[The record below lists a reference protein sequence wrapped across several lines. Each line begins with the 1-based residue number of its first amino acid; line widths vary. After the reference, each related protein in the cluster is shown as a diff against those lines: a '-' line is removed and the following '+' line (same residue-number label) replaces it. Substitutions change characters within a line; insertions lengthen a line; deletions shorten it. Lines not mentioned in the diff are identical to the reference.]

1 MREEKIFTY
10 AFLVESEKNEHRDP
24 KSGRKLITDRCC
36 IRIYGLDQN
45 NKTVCAKVKDFQ
57 PYCYIELQRLKMGR
71 WTETLLHPVKEL
83 LCSFVGRNKPLSME
97 LVYMKRLYDNE
108 TVKYPFLKCIF
119 RLKRDMYILRKEIQ
133 KRSFSEAGGEGGF
146 HEFDFGIGIKKLRF
160 KFHETKAGEVLQL
173 VCERDLPTAGWIKFR
188 GIAES
193 ENETLA
199 DREYTVSRRDLHKCE
214 IGNEPCASVAPLVM
228 SFDIEAYSH
237 NPCKFPDAEHPEDKV
252 FMISCVFFRA
262 GNDEIV
268 RELLLTLGNPD
279 EGVVGCECI
288 PYKTESGLLEGFAD
302 LLRDMNPHI
311 ITGYNIMSFDIDY
324 MIKRSTETY
333 CESGFQAGGMHKTRL
348 AEKKTMKWSSSA
360 YKNQEFSYLNY
371 EGRILIDLLP
381 VIRRDYNK
389 LRNYKLSTVSQHFI
403 DSDKEDLPVKELFA
417 CYKVGVLEEAD
428 NPKFASMEL
437 GKAGK
442 YCMVDSR
449 LVARLFNKLNI
460 WYGASEMAKTCN
472 VPIFDLST
480 RGQQIRVYSQVYK
493 HCLREKIVVQE
504 NGYVA
509 KEGERYVGAYVFQ
522 PKAGAYNNIVPFDFA
537 SLYPTIII
545 AYNIDF
551 STLVKNPRVPDRHC
565 HVIEWEDH
573 LGCEHD
579 KNVIRVKEISRFI
592 DKTVENLKKMR
603 KTRDTL
609 KLKDFYPRGTKKAT
623 KEVKAR
629 AQILR
634 EKRRKQMNREI
645 KEREKKLKPYR
656 EERADVKKS
665 IPKRVMCGK
674 RRYRFLKSPK
684 GVIPTIL
691 QNMLDARANTRKVIK
706 ENKKVLKKMG
716 ESDGSVRERSDL
728 DMTNKILDQR
738 QLAYKVCCNSMYG
751 AMGVR
756 QGYLPFMPGA
766 MCTTAMGR
774 RNNILAANTIVEKWK
789 GKLVYGDSVTGDT
802 PVMIKQSNGMINIVT
817 IETLANGEYEPYDQF
832 KADQSNRRE
841 KQQAQVNVK
850 VWADGVW
857 VDVNRVIRHKTKK
870 RIFRVLTHT
879 GCVDVTE
886 DHSLLDAA
894 GRKLKPVDAKIGQE
908 LLHAF
913 PTEFCSDCKDI
924 STEEAFV
931 MGLFFGDGSC
941 GDYKCPSGR
950 KRSWALNNSNL
961 EYLNEARH
969 CLQKCEPSLGWKVLD
984 TLKSSGVYKL
994 VPQGNVKYIV
1004 EKYRPLFYDKDK
1016 HKKVPM
1022 CILNAP
1028 DEVRAEFVRGYRVAD
1043 GTKTGPQ
1050 RADCKGKIGCQ
1061 GLYYLFCSLGENV
1074 SINTRESK
1082 PAVFR
1087 LNSTHGKFRKSPTAV
1102 KKIIDLGYNDENEFV
1117 YDIETTQGRF
1127 FGGIGRLILKNT
1139 DSEYLFFPHLQD
1151 DSKSRSENA
1160 ATLWNYCETVAK
1172 DVTKLYPSP
1181 MKLEFEEE
1189 IYHRFI
1195 ILSKKRYM
1203 YREMDKQG
1211 KLKDKVGNKG
1221 VLLTRRDNSD
1231 VVRDIYKGVADMFFK
1246 KESDEGVMQWIFA
1259 KVLDMFRGTLDL
1271 EKFVITKATGSVGN
1285 LPMVSEAET
1294 GTSVQWLQNL
1304 EKIQNPDVAKGKVKI
1319 GNYVIPMLPKGLTN
1333 ESLKERNRLL
1343 TLKEARNAIEYYT
1356 NSLPAHVTLAMKMK
1370 SRGIRV
1376 DDGTRLEHVVVHCW
1390 KKTDKLFLKLEDVN
1404 YVRKHSR
1411 YVKIDY
1417 MYYLKSM
1424 VNPLDQMLNACFT
1437 RKINRNFMKSVYKY
1451 FETRQKMMDAF
1462 RRRQRLNFCN

>member
-1 MREEKIFTY
+1 MIEEKIFTY
-10 AFLVESEKNEHRDP
+10 SFLVESEKDEQDEGER
-24 KSGRKLITDRCC
+24 SRKWTTDRCS
-36 IRIYGLDQN
+36 IRIYGLDQH
-45 NKTVCAKVKDFQ
+45 NKTVCVKVKDFK
-57 PYCYIELQRLKMGR
+57 PYCYIELQKMRMGR
-71 WTETLLHPVKEL
+71 WTETLLQPVKEL
-83 LCSFVGRNKPLSME
+83 FCSFVGRNKPLSIE
-97 LVYMKRLYDNE
+97 LVYKNRLYDNE
-108 TVKYPFLKCIF
+108 TETYPFLKCIF
-119 RLKRDMYILRKEIQ
+119 RVKRDLYILRKEIQ
-133 KRSFSEAGGEGGF
+133 KRAVEGV
-146 HEFDFGIGIKKLRF
+146 HELWVGDSIKKLKFR
-160 KFHETKAGEVLQL
+160 FHETKAGEILQL

-188 GIAES
+188 GFAES
-193 ENETLA
+193 EKETLA
-199 DREYTVSRRDLHKCE
+199 DREYTISRMDLHKCE
-214 IGNEPCASVAPLVM
+214 SGKEPCASVAPLVM

-237 NPCKFPDAEHPEDKV
+237 NPLKFPDAEHPEDKV

-268 RELLLTLGNPD
+268 REVLLTLGNPD

-288 PYKTESGLLEGFAD
+288 PYKTESGLLEGFTD
-302 LLRDMNPHI
+302 VLHDMNPHI
-311 ITGYNIMSFDIDY
+311 ITGYNIMSFDMDY
-324 MIKRSTETY
+324 MIKRSITEY
-333 CESGFQAGGMHKTRL
+333 CEANFQAGGMHKNRL

-371 EGRILIDLLP
+371 EGRIFIDLLP

-403 DSDKEDLPVKELFA
+403 DSDKEDLPVKELFE
-417 CYKVGVLEEAD
+417 CYRVGVLEEVK

-437 GKAGK
+437 GRAGK

-449 LVARLFNKLNI
+449 LVAKLFNKLNI

-551 STLVKNPRVPDRHC
+551 STLVTNPRVPDRHC
-565 HVIEWEDH
+565 HVIEWADH

-579 KNVIRVKEISRFI
+579 KNVIRVKEITSFI
-592 DKTVENLKKMR
+592 DQTVENLKKMR
-603 KTRDTL
+603 KTRDRL
-609 KLKDFYPRGTKKAT
+609 KLKDFYPLGTKKAT

-706 ENKKVLKKMG
+706 ENKKVLKEMG
-716 ESDGSVRERSDL
+716 ESDGSVRERNDL

-756 QGYLPFMPGA
+756 EGYLPFMPGA

-789 GKLVYGDSVTGDT
+789 GKLVYGD
-802 PVMIKQSNGMINIVT
+802 
-817 IETLANGEYEPYDQF
+817 
-832 KADQSNRRE
+832 
-841 KQQAQVNVK
+841 
-850 VWADGVW
+850 
-857 VDVNRVIRHKTKK
+857 
-870 RIFRVLTHT
+870 
-879 GCVDVTE
+879 
-886 DHSLLDAA
+886 
-894 GRKLKPVDAKIGQE
+894 
-908 LLHAF
+908 
-913 PTEFCSDCKDI
+913 
-924 STEEAFV
+924 
-931 MGLFFGDGSC
+931 
-941 GDYKCPSGR
+941 
-950 KRSWALNNSNL
+950 
-961 EYLNEARH
+961 
-969 CLQKCEPSLGWKVLD
+969 
-984 TLKSSGVYKL
+984 
-994 VPQGNVKYIV
+994 
-1004 EKYRPLFYDKDK
+1004 
-1016 HKKVPM
+1016 
-1022 CILNAP
+1022 
-1028 DEVRAEFVRGYRVAD
+1028 
-1043 GTKTGPQ
+1043 
-1050 RADCKGKIGCQ
+1050 
-1061 GLYYLFCSLGENV
+1061 
-1074 SINTRESK
+1074 
-1082 PAVFR
+1082 
-1087 LNSTHGKFRKSPTAV
+1087 
-1102 KKIIDLGYNDENEFV
+1102 
-1117 YDIETTQGRF
+1117 
-1127 FGGIGRLILKNT
+1127 T

-1160 ATLWNYCETVAK
+1160 TTLWNYCETVAK

-1246 KESDEGVMQWIFA
+1246 RESDEMVMQWIFG
-1259 KVLDMFRGTLDL
+1259 KVLDMFRGKL
-1271 EKFVITKATGSVGN
+1271 ELENFVITKATGSVGN
-1285 LPMVSEAET
+1285 LPMVCEAGT
-1294 GTSVQWLQNL
+1294 GTSVQWLKNL
-1304 EKIQNPDVAKGKVKI
+1304 ENNPNPEVAKGKVKI
-1319 GNYVIPMLPKGLTN
+1319 GNYVIPMLPKGLTD

-1343 TLKEARNAIEYYT
+1343 MLKEARNAIEYYT
-1356 NSLPAHVTLAMKMK
+1356 HSLPAHVSLAMKMK
-1370 SRGIRV
+1370 TRGIRV
-1376 DDGTRLEHVVVHCW
+1376 DDGTRLEHVVVRCW

-1424 VNPLDQMLNACFT
+1424 VNPLDQMLNACFNHKENRNFMLRVYSHFIKRQKIMHTFTQT
-1437 RKINRNFMKSVYKY
+1437 RKINFQSGEPICLRPRMSNEEK
-1451 FETRQKMMDAF
+1451 
-1462 RRRQRLNFCN
+1462 

>member
-10 AFLVESEKNEHRDP
+10 AFLVDSEKEEHKDCE
-24 KSGRKLITDRCC
+24 SGRKWQTDRCS
-36 IRIYGLDQN
+36 IRIYGLDKN
-45 NKTVCAKVKDFQ
+45 NNTVCVKVKDFK
-57 PYCYIELQRLKMGR
+57 PYCYIELQRLHMR
-71 WTETLLHPVKEL
+71 QWTETLLHPVKEL

-133 KRSFSEAGGEGGF
+133 KRSVQGV
-146 HEFDFGIGIKKLRF
+146 HELNFGLGIKKLQF
-160 KFHETKAGEVLQL
+160 KFHETKASEILQL
-173 VCERDLPTAGWIKFR
+173 VCERDLPTAGWIRFR
-188 GIAES
+188 GSLES
-193 ENETLA
+193 DNETLA
-199 DREYTVSRRDLHKCE
+199 DREYTVNRNNLYKCE
-214 IGNEPCASVAPLVM
+214 IGKEPCASVAPLVM

-268 RELLLTLGNPD
+268 REVLLTLGNPD

-288 PYKTESGLLEGFAD
+288 PYKTESVLLEGFAD

-311 ITGYNIMSFDIDY
+311 ITGYNIMSFDFDY
-324 MIKRSTETY
+324 MIKRSAETY
-333 CESGFQAGGMHKTRL
+333 CESGFQAGGMHKSKE
-348 AEKKTMKWSSSA
+348 AKKKTMKWSSSA

-371 EGRILIDLLP
+371 EGRIIIDLLP

-417 CYKVGVLEEAD
+417 CYKVGILEESK
-428 NPKFASMEL
+428 NPKLASMEL
-437 GKAGK
+437 GRAGK

-472 VPIFDLST
+472 IPIFDLST

-493 HCLREKIVVQE
+493 HCLKEKIVVQE

-522 PKAGAYNNIVPFDFA
+522 PKAGAYDNIVPFDFA

-551 STLVKNPRVPDRHC
+551 STLVTNPRIPDRHC

-573 LGCEHD
+573 LGCSHD
-579 KNVIRVKEISRFI
+579 KNVIRVKQISNFI
-592 DKTVENLKKMR
+592 DETVENLKKMR

-609 KLKDFYPRGTKKAT
+609 KLKDFYPSGTKKAT
-623 KEVKAR
+623 KEIKAR
-629 AQILR
+629 AHILR
-634 EKRRKQMNREI
+634 EKRRKQINRDI
-645 KEREKKLKPYR
+645 KEKEKKLKPYR
-656 EERADVKKS
+656 EERADIKKS

-674 RRYRFLKSPK
+674 RKYRFLKSPK

-706 ENKKVLKKMG
+706 ENKKMLKSLD
-716 ESDGSVRERSDL
+716 EREKSDL
-728 DMTNKILDQR
+728 DMTNQILHQR

-756 QGYLPFMPGA
+756 DGYLPFMPGA

-774 RNNILAANTIVEKWK
+774 KNNILAANTIVEKWK
-789 GKLVYGDSVTGDT
+789 GKLVYGD
-802 PVMIKQSNGMINIVT
+802 
-817 IETLANGEYEPYDQF
+817 
-832 KADQSNRRE
+832 
-841 KQQAQVNVK
+841 
-850 VWADGVW
+850 
-857 VDVNRVIRHKTKK
+857 
-870 RIFRVLTHT
+870 
-879 GCVDVTE
+879 
-886 DHSLLDAA
+886 
-894 GRKLKPVDAKIGQE
+894 
-908 LLHAF
+908 
-913 PTEFCSDCKDI
+913 
-924 STEEAFV
+924 
-931 MGLFFGDGSC
+931 
-941 GDYKCPSGR
+941 
-950 KRSWALNNSNL
+950 
-961 EYLNEARH
+961 
-969 CLQKCEPSLGWKVLD
+969 
-984 TLKSSGVYKL
+984 
-994 VPQGNVKYIV
+994 
-1004 EKYRPLFYDKDK
+1004 
-1016 HKKVPM
+1016 
-1022 CILNAP
+1022 
-1028 DEVRAEFVRGYRVAD
+1028 
-1043 GTKTGPQ
+1043 
-1050 RADCKGKIGCQ
+1050 
-1061 GLYYLFCSLGENV
+1061 
-1074 SINTRESK
+1074 
-1082 PAVFR
+1082 
-1087 LNSTHGKFRKSPTAV
+1087 
-1102 KKIIDLGYNDENEFV
+1102 
-1117 YDIETTQGRF
+1117 
-1127 FGGIGRLILKNT
+1127 T

-1160 ATLWNYCETVAK
+1160 TVLWDYCEKVAQ
-1172 DVTKLYPSP
+1172 DVTKLYPPP

-1203 YREMDKQG
+1203 YREMDKKG

-1246 KESDEGVMQWIFA
+1246 RESDENVKQWILK
-1259 KVLDMFRGTLDL
+1259 KVIAMFRGQLDIT
-1271 EKFVITKATGSVGN
+1271 KFVITKATGSVGN
-1285 LPMVSEAET
+1285 LPMISEAGT
-1294 GTSVQWLQNL
+1294 GASVHWLKNL
-1304 EKIQNPDVAKGKVKI
+1304 ENNPNPDVGKGKVKI
-1319 GNYVIPMLPKGLTN
+1319 GNYVIPMLPKATST
-1333 ESLKERNRLL
+1333 ESLKERTRLL
-1343 TLKEARNAIEYYT
+1343 QLKEARNEVEYYT

-1376 DDGTRLEHVVVHCW
+1376 DDGTRLEHVVIQCG

-1411 YVKIDY
+1411 YVKLDY

-1424 VNPLDQMLNACFT
+1424 VNSMDQLLNACFEH
-1437 RKINRNFMKSVYKY
+1437 KKKNRNFMMSIYKY
-1451 FETRQKMMDAF
+1451 FETRQKMMDTF
-1462 RRRQRLNFCN
+1462 RMRRRINFKK